1 MAEKRGMNERI
12 QKLKRTEC
20 YNTGTHRSGKSKDRN
35 RFLQRK

>member
-1 MAEKRGMNERI
+1 MAEKKRHER
-12 QKLKRTEC
+12 KNPEVKRTEC